1 MYILLNS
8 NNTVA
13 EIIPDINPIFP
24 GVPIEQRYAPSFIAK
39 LIHVPDDTQVEQNW
53 EYNKETGEF
62 TAPVVNIVTESEG
75 EA

>member
-1 MYILLNS
+1 MYILLTS

-24 GVPIEQRYAPSFIAK
+24 GVPIQQRYAPDFIAK
-39 LIHVPDDTQVEQNW
+39 LIHVSDDTQVEQNW

-62 TAPVVNIVTESEG
+62 TVPVVNIVTESEG